1 MTNKELNQKVAK
13 AADVEWHKNV
23 EETFNFSYIGIVQTI
38 KGVSAIY
45 EYVNQ
50 QIKGWGK
57 FEEPLPDQLIASKNY
72 FINIQAQIIQFVNNY
87 SESETSTLQHYWTAV
102 REQVNAINRKPLP
115 YNSSQAEFLVNLYK
129 ESPSY
134 FLGAFNTLVGKDYNV
149 NTRELL
155 YGAILA
161 YEFTLHDKTEIA
173 NRKKAEQKSI
183 SKLKSDFQNYISE
196 SEAEVIQHIK
206 NTNDKYDEYISQID
220 SLKTEKETS
229 FNEWFENT
237 KNVEWKK
244 WYDEKLEKLQ
254 KLEETYE
261 TKLKLEKPA
270 KYWQTKS
277 SLYFKQGEK
286 AKSVLIWIVGVTSVF
301 LGSILIISPDWI
313 FMHVFNGNS
322 TAIIRWSLVFITLL
336 TLIAFAVKA
345 ISKYM
350 FSSYHLARDAEER
363 HTLTF
368 FYLALLRDSE
378 VKDDDRKLILQS
390 LFSRVETGLLKE
402 DSSPTMPNDI
412 VSKILSK

>member
-13 AADVEWHKNV
+13 ATDVEWHKNV
-23 EETFNFSYIGIVQTI
+23 EETFNFSPIEIVQTI

-45 EYVNQ
+45 QYVNQ
-50 QIKGWGK
+50 QIKGWEK
-57 FEEPLPDQLIASKNY
+57 FGEPLPDEFIASKNY
-72 FINIQAQIIQFVNNY
+72 FINIQTQIIQFVNNY
-87 SESETSTLQHYWTAV
+87 SESEVTNLQHYWTSV

-115 YNSSQAEFLVNLYK
+115 YNSAQTEFLINLYR
-129 ESPSY
+129 ESPTY
-134 FLGAFNTLVGKDYNV
+134 FLGAYNTLVGKNYNV

-161 YEFTLHDKTEIA
+161 YEFTLQDRTGIA
-173 NRKKAEQKSI
+173 NRKNAEQKSI
-183 SKLKSDFQNYISE
+183 SKLKSDFQKYISE
-196 SEAEVIQHIK
+196 SGKEVIEHIK
-206 NTNDKYDEYISQID
+206 NTNDKYDEYAAQID
-220 SLKTEKETS
+220 ELKTEKETL
-229 FNEWFENT
+229 FDEWFENT
-237 KNVEWKK
+237 KNEEWKK

-270 KYWQTKS
+270 KYWQKKS
-277 SLYFKQGEK
+277 TLYYGQGEK
-286 AKSVLIWIVGVTSVF
+286 AKDLLIKIVVAASVF
-301 LGSILIISPDWI
+301 LALILIISPDWI

-336 TLIAFAVKA
+336 TLIAFTIKAVA
-345 ISKYM
+345 KYM

-368 FYLALLRDSE
+368 FYLALLRDTE
-378 VKDDDRKLILQS
+378 VKDEDRKLILQS

-412 VSKILSK
+412 VSKFLSK